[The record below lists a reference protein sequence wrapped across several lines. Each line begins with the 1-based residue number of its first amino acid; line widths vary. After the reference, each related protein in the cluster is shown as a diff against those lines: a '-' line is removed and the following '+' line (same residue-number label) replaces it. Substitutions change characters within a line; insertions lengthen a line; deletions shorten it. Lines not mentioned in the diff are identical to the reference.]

1 MVLVEV
7 NRNSEDK
14 NMKEFLESLA
24 SKEPTP
30 GGGGASALVAAVS
43 CALCSM
49 VANLTTGKK
58 KYAQYQEQIEKYIDI
73 LEDKREVL
81 QADIKKDADA
91 FAPLAAAYSL
101 DKATPNYDEIMEN
114 ATYEAAKAPLEIL
127 EDIYSLVPII
137 EDLSVM
143 GSRLAISD
151 VAVAAVCCKAALQ
164 GCSLNIFINTKSMK
178 NREVATKFNE
188 RAFFILKDAEIKLDT
203 VYAQIQ
209 QGLIS

>member
-1 MVLVEV
+1 
-7 NRNSEDK
+7 
-14 NMKEFLESLA
+14 MKDFLEALS

-43 CALCSM
+43 CSLCSM

-58 KYAQYQEQIEKYIDI
+58 KYAQYQEKIDEYLILLKEKNEI
-73 LEDKREVL
+73 LVN
-81 QADIKKDADA
+81 DIKKDAEA

-101 DKATPNYDEIMEN
+101 DKATEGYEEIMEK
-114 ATYEAAKAPLEIL
+114 ALFDAAKAPLEIL

-137 EDLSVM
+137 EDLAVC

-164 GCSLNIFINTKSMK
+164 GCSLNVLINTKSMK
-178 NREVATKFNE
+178 RREAADEFNA
-188 RAFFILKDAEIKLDT
+188 RVDYIVSDSDKRLDE
-203 VYAQIQ
+203 VYSKIQ
-209 QGLIS
+209 QGLR

>member
-1 MVLVEV
+1 
-7 NRNSEDK
+7 
-14 NMKEFLESLA
+14 MKEFLEALS

-43 CALCSM
+43 CSLCSM

-58 KYAQYQEQIEKYIDI
+58 KYAQYQEKIDEYLMV
-73 LEDKREVL
+73 LEQKNLVL
-81 QADIKKDADA
+81 QNDIKKDAEA

-101 DKATPNYDEIMEN
+101 DKSTPDYDNIMEK
-114 ATYEAAKAPLEIL
+114 ALYDAAKAPLEIL

-137 EDLSVM
+137 EDLTVC

-164 GCSLNIFINTKSMK
+164 GCSLNVFINTKSMK
-178 NREVATKFNE
+178 NEETAAGFNGRVDE
-188 RAFFILKDAEIKLDT
+188 ILKDSNERLDKVYSEISS
-203 VYAQIQ
+203 
-209 QGLIS
+209 GLRK

>member
-1 MVLVEV
+1 M
-7 NRNSEDK
+7 N
-14 NMKEFLESLA
+14 EFLISLA

-73 LEDKREVL
+73 LEEKREIL
-81 QADIKKDADA
+81 QADIKKDAEA

-101 DKATPNYDEIMEN
+101 DKATPNYEEIMEKALLDA
-114 ATYEAAKAPLEIL
+114 ATAPFEIL
-127 EDIYSLVPII
+127 EDINSLVPII
-137 EDLSVM
+137 EDLAVM

-164 GCSLNIFINTKSMK
+164 GCSLNVFINTKAMK
-178 NREVATKFNE
+178 NRDNADMLNGKVNA
-188 RAFFILKDAEIKLDT
+188 ILDSSLSKLDE

-209 QGLIS
+209 QGLMS

>member
-1 MVLVEV
+1 
-7 NRNSEDK
+7 
-14 NMKEFLESLA
+14 MKDFLEALS

-43 CALCSM
+43 CSLCSM

-58 KYAQYQEQIEKYIDI
+58 KYAQYQEKIDEYLTI
-73 LEDKREVL
+73 LEQKNVVL
-81 QADIKKDADA
+81 QNDIKKDAEA

-101 DKATPNYDEIMEN
+101 DKSTPDYDNIMEK
-114 ATYEAAKAPLEIL
+114 ALYDAAKAPLEIL

-137 EDLSVM
+137 EDLAVC

-164 GCSLNIFINTKSMK
+164 GCSLNVFINTKSMK
-178 NREVATKFNE
+178 NEDTAAKFNNRVE
-188 RAFFILKDAEIKLDT
+188 EILEDSNGRLDK
-203 VYAQIQ
+203 VYNGIAL
-209 QGLIS
+209 GLKNK